1 VIKPENKPEKQ
12 SPPVHAGGF
21 FCVRLRLR
29 QKRIMERILEILA
42 ISFVAVAALWFVSA
56 QAWGILDWNSRG
68 AERAAE
74 AKLGLSIAAINWPAQ
89 CFKVGAPIIRDLPN
103 PLAGEGYIASLEY
116 AAFDFAPL

>member
-1 VIKPENKPEKQ
+1 MD
-12 SPPVHAGGF
+12 
-21 FCVRLRLR
+21 RD
-29 QKRIMERILEILA
+29 A
-42 ISFVAVAALWFVSA
+42 IDLAALWFVSA

-116 AAFDFAPL
+116 AAFDIAPFEICRTEDCKVTRDFG